1 MINFYKKSKIIYI
14 FALLAFTL
22 SVPSTY
28 LEAQSADKPKT
39 QTKYK
44 CIDLDENIENKYG
57 QIETIFE
64 EKGETFFRE
73 IEEKE
78 FFANQNKF
86 DLISLGGGVIENDN
100 IFENLLKSHRTIYL
114 SLNFESLWER
124 IKNSNRPLVSNG
136 REVLESR
143 YKNRIKRYEM
153 MEYKISNENVKDTTS
168 KVLEIMETQN
178 A

>member
-1 MINFYKKSKIIYI
+1 MKMNNSFYLCG
-14 FALLAFTL
+14 FMG
-22 SVPSTY
+22 VG
-28 LEAQSADKPKT
+28 KT
-39 QTKYK
+39 TILNNIKQQTKYK

-57 QIETIFE
+57 QIDNIFE
-64 EKGETFFRE
+64 EKGEPFFRE

-78 FFANQNKF
+78 FFVNQNKF
-86 DLISLGGGVIENDN
+86 NLISLGGGAIENDN
-100 IFENLLKSHRTIYL
+100 IFENLLKSNQTIYL

-124 IKNSNRPLVSNG
+124 IKNSNRPLVSTG
-136 REVLESR
+136 REILESK

-168 KVLEIMETQN
+168 KVLEIMENQN